1 MTQTVTRVNG
11 SNTTVGTLY
20 TPNSNLYVIQVKTA
34 SANVDLRLEDSTD
47 SDGAG
52 ADVAKVDGIVENIV
66 KELCPLAWFT
76 KNGNTGYMY
85 VVMDK
90 AINDAAEIQT
100 RIRRIG
106 SATDISGTT
115 VAVATTLTLAI

>member
-1 MTQTVTRVNG
+1 MATVTRVNG
-11 SNTTVGTLY
+11 SATAVGTLY

-34 SANVDLRLEDSTD
+34 VPANVDLRAEDSVGGD
-47 SDGAG
+47 
-52 ADVAKVDGIVENIV
+52 AKINGIVENIV

-76 KNGNTGYMY
+76 PDAANGYIY

-90 AINDAAEIQT
+90 AINDASELQV

-106 SATDISGTT
+106 TTSDITGTVVT
-115 VAVATTLTLAI
+115 AATTLTLS